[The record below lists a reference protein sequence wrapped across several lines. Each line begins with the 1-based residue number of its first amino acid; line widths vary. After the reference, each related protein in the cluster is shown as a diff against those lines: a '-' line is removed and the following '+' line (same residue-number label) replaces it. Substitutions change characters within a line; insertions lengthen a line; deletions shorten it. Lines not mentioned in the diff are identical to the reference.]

1 MRRLIATLL
10 LCLPVAGFAADRPE
24 DLQPL
29 PEAPPP
35 PPGVLGDDT
44 EPQITIKQRG
54 QEKIEEYRVRGKL
67 YMIKVTPAVGKPYYL
82 VDQLG
87 DGTFARKDGPGD
99 NVHPPTWVV
108 HEW

>member
-10 LCLPVAGFAADRPE
+10 IGLPIAGFAADRPN

-35 PPGVLGDDT
+35 PPGVLADD

-54 QEKIEEYRVRGKL
+54 QNRIEEYRVRGKL
-67 YMIKVTPAVGKPYYL
+67 YMIKVTPAVGKPYYMI
-82 VDQLG
+82 DQLG
-87 DGTFARKDGPGD
+87 DGKFARQEGPEGR
-99 NVHPPTWVV
+99 VHPPTWVV